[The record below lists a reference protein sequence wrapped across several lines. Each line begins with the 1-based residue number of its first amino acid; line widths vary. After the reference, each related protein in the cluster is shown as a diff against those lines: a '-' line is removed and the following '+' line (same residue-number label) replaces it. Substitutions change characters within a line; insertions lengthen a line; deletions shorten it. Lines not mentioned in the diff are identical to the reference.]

1 MARYI
6 NPFSDWSFK
15 RIFGQEY
22 SKDLLIEF
30 LNQLLLGEQHITNVK
45 FKDKEMLPET
55 KDQRGIIYDVFCTT
69 DTGEHII
76 VEMQNKSQA
85 YFIDRSLFYA
95 SKTIVDQGVKGQWD
109 YHLTP
114 VYVICFMNFDV
125 DENTPK
131 KFRTDVVLADK
142 ESGEVYSNKIR
153 FIYLVMPLF
162 KKKEEECNTFL
173 DCWIYNLKHMETL
186 EKMPFE
192 AQHKIFKRLAEI
204 ADSKTLTKE
213 EQEKY
218 DNSMMVMWDN
228 YAVYKHAEE
237 KGIIK
242 GEAKGRAEG
251 RVEGRAEGEKKL
263 VDSKSVVSLLEN
275 KLVLIKGKDTK
286 TVVKGISNITDAK
299 MIAVGDPEVVPAGQ
313 YAKIALTH
321 ANSWDAIQN
330 KISLG
335 GNVTEVLSWVESGS
349 AEVGLVYSTDA
360 ASSSKVTV
368 LEKVNNNLLD
378 TPVIY
383 PVGRVTKTKHQEEAN
398 NLITFLETKG
408 SKETFKKSGFT
419 ICK

>member
-173 DCWIYNLKHMETL
+173 DCWIYNLSTAIINVLLPKSTRAVRKRPSVNSGWKIWWSIRPCSL
-186 EKMPFE
+186 SRTMP
-192 AQHKIFKRLAEI
+192 LW
-204 ADSKTLTKE
+204 
-213 EQEKY
+213 
-218 DNSMMVMWDN
+218 N
-228 YAVYKHAEE
+228 
-237 KGIIK
+237 
-242 GEAKGRAEG
+242 
-251 RVEGRAEGEKKL
+251 
-263 VDSKSVVSLLEN
+263 
-275 KLVLIKGKDTK
+275 
-286 TVVKGISNITDAK
+286 
-299 MIAVGDPEVVPAGQ
+299 P
-313 YAKIALTH
+313 
-321 ANSWDAIQN
+321 
-330 KISLG
+330 
-335 GNVTEVLSWVESGS
+335 
-349 AEVGLVYSTDA
+349 
-360 ASSSKVTV
+360 SS
-368 LEKVNNNLLD
+368 
-378 TPVIY
+378 P
-383 PVGRVTKTKHQEEAN
+383 R
-398 NLITFLETKG
+398 
-408 SKETFKKSGFT
+408 
-419 ICK
+419 

>member
-142 ESGEVYSNKIR
+142 ESGEVYS
-153 FIYLVMPLF
+153 
-162 KKKEEECNTFL
+162 T
-173 DCWIYNLKHMETL
+173 
-186 EKMPFE
+186 
-192 AQHKIFKRLAEI
+192 
-204 ADSKTLTKE
+204 
-213 EQEKY
+213 
-218 DNSMMVMWDN
+218 
-228 YAVYKHAEE
+228 
-237 KGIIK
+237 
-242 GEAKGRAEG
+242 
-251 RVEGRAEGEKKL
+251 
-263 VDSKSVVSLLEN
+263 
-275 KLVLIKGKDTK
+275 
-286 TVVKGISNITDAK
+286 
-299 MIAVGDPEVVPAGQ
+299 
-313 YAKIALTH
+313 
-321 ANSWDAIQN
+321 
-330 KISLG
+330 
-335 GNVTEVLSWVESGS
+335 
-349 AEVGLVYSTDA
+349 
-360 ASSSKVTV
+360 
-368 LEKVNNNLLD
+368 
-378 TPVIY
+378 
-383 PVGRVTKTKHQEEAN
+383 
-398 NLITFLETKG
+398 
-408 SKETFKKSGFT
+408 
-419 ICK
+419 

>member
-55 KDQRGIIYDVFCTT
+55 KDQKRGIIYDVFCTT

-95 SKTIVDQGVKGQWD
+95 SKTIVDQGIKGQWD

-251 RVEGRAEGEKKL
+251 KKEKAEEIALNLLAYNTPLEVIAKSTGLSIEEIKKL
-263 VDSKSVVSLLEN
+263 KS
-275 KLVLIKGKDTK
+275 
-286 TVVKGISNITDAK
+286 
-299 MIAVGDPEVVPAGQ
+299 
-313 YAKIALTH
+313 
-321 ANSWDAIQN
+321 
-330 KISLG
+330 
-335 GNVTEVLSWVESGS
+335 
-349 AEVGLVYSTDA
+349 
-360 ASSSKVTV
+360 
-368 LEKVNNNLLD
+368 
-378 TPVIY
+378 
-383 PVGRVTKTKHQEEAN
+383 
-398 NLITFLETKG
+398 
-408 SKETFKKSGFT
+408 
-419 ICK
+419 